1 MKAWKVWNIKPWES
15 METIEYKT
23 MESMGIY
30 KNESMGSMV
39 FSSILLLIIYRKHGK
54 AWDLCK

>member
-1 MKAWKVWNIKPWES
+1 MES
-15 METIEYKT
+15 

-30 KNESMGSMV
+30 KNESMESMGSII
-39 FSSILLLIIYRKHGK
+39 FSGILLLIISRKYRNHGKHGRKHGKHGK